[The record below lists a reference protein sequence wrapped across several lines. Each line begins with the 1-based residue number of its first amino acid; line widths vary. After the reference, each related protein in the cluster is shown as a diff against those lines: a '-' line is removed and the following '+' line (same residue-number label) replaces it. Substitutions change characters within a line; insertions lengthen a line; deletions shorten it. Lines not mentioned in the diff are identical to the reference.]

1 MQCHITFLGFVAA
14 ASILYEDGLDPSN
27 LGNAALFI
35 IIPYVFRYILTGN
48 THCVPFDES
57 K

>member
-1 MQCHITFLGFVAA
+1 MIERLCNVIYLLGFVAA
-14 ASILYEDGLDPSN
+14 VVGLYVEPDPEV
-27 LGNAALFI
+27 ALFI

-48 THCVPFDES
+48 KHWLPFKEL